1 MSNSVISKV
10 VEQMEMLPADL
21 QEMVLDLVLEF
32 VQSLQVA
39 PLRGTPGKQL
49 LQFAGF
55 IPIDELDLIRGA
67 ITASCEQVDL
77 NEW

>member
-1 MSNSVISKV
+1 MSNSAISKV

-21 QEMVLDLVLEF
+21 QEVILDMVLEF

-39 PLRGTPGKQL
+39 PLHGAPGKQL

-55 IPIDELDLIRGA
+55 IPIDELDLMRGA
-67 ITASCEQVDL
+67 ITASCERVDL